1 MDFASP
7 STGTARLS
15 KALRRAAWLVP
26 LVTGLIVVVYLFAG
40 QWERNRAR
48 SEVFRLGGSVATSPQ
63 FPEILSERLPES
75 LRDSFWNLELVA
87 FNDRSFDGT
96 KLAGLRQFS
105 GLRGL
110 KKLYL
115 NGTGVDDGAIRLLS
129 AWSSLEELYLE
140 DTSISDAGLE
150 SIGKLVS
157 LRVVSLR
164 NTQVTAEGIASLR
177 AEAPR
182 LEVLGWMNMRHGAE

>member
-1 MDFASP
+1 MK
-7 STGTARLS
+7 
-15 KALRRAAWLVP
+15 KALRRATWLVP
-26 LVTGLIVVVYLFAG
+26 LFTGLIVVVYLFAG

-48 SEVFRLGGSVATSPQ
+48 AEVFRLGGSVATSPQ
-63 FPEILSERLPES
+63 FPEIILERLPES
-75 LRDSFWNLELVA
+75 LGDTFWNLELVA
-87 FNDRSFDGT
+87 FNDRSFDSK
-96 KLAGLRQFS
+96 KLAGLRQLS

-115 NGTGVDDGAIRLLS
+115 NGTGVDDEAIGLLS

-140 DTSISDAGLE
+140 DTSIGDAGLE

-164 NTQVTAEGIASLR
+164 NTRVTAEGVARLQTR
-177 AEAPR
+177 APR
-182 LEVLGWMNMRHGAE
+182 LDVLGWMNMRSGAE